1 MTVSSL
7 KWFDRSTGSAAAT
20 SVLTTARQS
29 LIGTVSYMR
38 AILGSVPTNDTTAD
52 ELFDRAAA
60 YEATQ
65 PGYAADLRAA
75 ALQAQGRHFG
85 GW

>member
-1 MTVSSL
+1 L
-7 KWFDRSTGSAAAT
+7 KRFDRYTSGKEPVSILATGRQALAS
-20 SVLTTARQS
+20 SVRFAQ
-29 LIGTVSYMR
+29 
-38 AILGSVPTNDTTAD
+38 AIFMSVPATDTTAD
-52 ELFDRAAA
+52 ELFERAAA

-75 ALQAQGRHFG
+75 ARQAQGRHFG